1 MKNQSK
7 KLEAFRLS
15 DDVRK
20 ILAKIA
26 ARTGKT
32 KVRIVEEAL
41 LLHGKEIAR

>member
-1 MKNQSK
+1 MKTRSK

-15 DDVRK
+15 EDVRK

-26 ARTGKT
+26 QKTGKT

-41 LLHGKEIAR
+41 LLHGKEIAK